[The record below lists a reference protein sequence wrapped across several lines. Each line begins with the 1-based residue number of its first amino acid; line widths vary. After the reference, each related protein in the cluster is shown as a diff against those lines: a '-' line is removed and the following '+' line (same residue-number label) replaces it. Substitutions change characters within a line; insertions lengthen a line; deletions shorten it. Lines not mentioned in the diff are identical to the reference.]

1 MLNPVLFLDGC
12 VVSVV
17 KYLPARAHQLPRGGD
32 ADLCSLALP
41 DLGVEMVESEDLNP
55 LLAGRHLLL
64 ELERD
69 HWKLAYLHMVV
80 WGGDTSFYPRANPH
94 K

>member
-1 MLNPVLFLDGC
+1 MLNPVLFFDGC

-41 DLGVEMVESEDLNP
+41 DLVVEVVDLEDLDP
-55 LLAGRHLLL
+55 LLGGRHLLL
-64 ELERD
+64 ELKRD
-69 HWKLAYLHMVV
+69 H
-80 WGGDTSFYPRANPH
+80 
-94 K
+94 